1 MAAHDFRH
9 LCPVR
14 RTTGRRVDHLGRLTE
29 KLRTYRSRRDHAE
42 RLSFLGSV
50 VIKPV
55 NGAARNT

>member
-9 LCPVR
+9 LYPVR
-14 RTTGRRVDHLGRLTE
+14 RTAGRSVDHLGQLTE
-29 KLRTYRSRRDHAE
+29 ILRTYRSRRDHAQ

-55 NGAARNT
+55 NGAAPNT